1 MAFEVKRDCKICG
14 KEFVTTHNRTLCCS
28 DKCSSVSKYRNNLLR
43 KSKKDA
49 MRKADKKR
57 AELATINARAKE
69 AGMSYGQYVAMMEL
83 RKEREANGRV

>member
-1 MAFEVKRDCKICG
+1 
-14 KEFVTTHNRTLCCS
+14 
-28 DKCSSVSKYRNNLLR
+28 
-43 KSKKDA
+43 

-69 AGMSYGQYVAMMEL
+69 AGMSYGQYVAMLEL